1 MLSTAQGMPPAYR
14 AALASLQDAAPPRPF
29 AAVDAVLRAELG
41 APAATLFASFEP
53 QAAAAASLAQAR
65 RARACCEQRAACAGL
80 ARRRSMCV
88 ARAWRV
94 RRSHDLLAR
103 HVSPQVHRARTH
115 DGRDVAVKAR
125 CCAPPHSL
133 RGVGSALTCACH
145 SVS

>member
-29 AAVDAVLRAELG
+29 ADVDRVLLAELG

-65 RARACCEQRAACAGL
+65 RARACEQRAACPGL
-80 ARRRSMCV
+80 
-88 ARAWRV
+88 ARAWRHGCC
-94 RRSHDLLAR
+94 SHHLLTCR
-103 HVSPQVHRARTH
+103 VPLQVHRARTH

-125 CCAPPHSL
+125 CGAPQRSL
-133 RGVGSALTCACH
+133 RGVGSALTRACH
-145 SVS
+145 SAS

>member
-1 MLSTAQGMPPAYR
+1 MLSTTQGMPPAYR

-29 AAVDAVLRAELG
+29 ADVDAVLRAELG

-65 RARACCEQRAACAGL
+65 RARASLPRAACAGL

-88 ARAWRV
+88 ARAWRG
-94 RRSHDLLAR
+94 RRSHDLLGCR
-103 HVSPQVHRARTH
+103 FPPQVHRARTH

-125 CCAPPHSL
+125 CDAPQRSL
-133 RGVGSALTCACH
+133 RGVGSALTRACH
-145 SVS
+145 SAS